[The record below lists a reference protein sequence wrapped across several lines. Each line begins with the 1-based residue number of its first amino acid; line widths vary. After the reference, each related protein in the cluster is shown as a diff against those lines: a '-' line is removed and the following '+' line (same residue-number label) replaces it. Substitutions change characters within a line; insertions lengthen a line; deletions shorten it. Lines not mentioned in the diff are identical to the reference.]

1 MLNTSSLDYYRGSSM
16 EWGYPPGVKMVDF
29 VADDMKNFIHPHWTT
44 FSPVN
49 PMMRY
54 FLATVAFILFIF
66 GIVGNYVVMYMF
78 TKKKELRSPIN
89 NYIVN
94 LALADMCMLWSQTP
108 LYLYNVF
115 NGGNWQFGP
124 LACQMNGAANSVFG
138 ICSIC
143 TIGAMT
149 IERYN
154 VVVRG
159 SPPDRLTYS
168 RSFGNILLCWMYS
181 MFWSIGPFFGYGKYI
196 PMGTLELCDFDF
208 MSRDRDNVNYS
219 LAVLFTNYCAPLMI
233 ITYYN
238 VNIVTAIFKHNSK
251 LREQAI
257 KMNVPAMRCNSE
269 VMQMTFEIRYAKLVM
284 TNVSLWV
291 WAWTPF
297 VGIVLQATL
306 FDQNQ
311 LTPVLTTVPQLFA
324 RFACITNPLVLAY
337 GHSKYRLALKKYMH
351 HFCVFFINENELNR
365 DAALTGT
372 AIET

>member
-1 MLNTSSLDYYRGSSM
+1 
-16 EWGYPPGVKMVDF
+16 
-29 VADDMKNFIHPHWTT
+29 
-44 FSPVN
+44 
-49 PMMRY
+49 MMRY
-54 FLATVAFILFIF
+54 FLATVAFILFII

-124 LACQMNGAANSVFG
+124 LACQMAGAANSVFG

-196 PMGTLELCDFDF
+196 PMGTLEMCGFDF

-238 VNIVTAIFKHNSK
+238 
-251 LREQAI
+251 
-257 KMNVPAMRCNSE
+257 
-269 VMQMTFEIRYAKLVM
+269 RYAKLVM